1 MKSETLKSVASVKS
15 FFVEA
20 PEVYPDGWRI
30 MTVRTTKTVAEELLL
45 ENASVIKG
53 GNVRYFQ
60 IKNIGFSV
68 FEVKLRGIGK
78 VNTFL
83 NKDWEKR
90 VVNNTE
96 CW

>member
-1 MKSETLKSVASVKS
+1 MKNETLKSVAALKS
-15 FFVEA
+15 FLVEA
-20 PEVYPDGWRI
+20 PEVYPNDWRI
-30 MTVRTTKTVAEELLL
+30 MTVRTTKAVAEELLI

-68 FEVKLRGIGK
+68 FEVKLRDIGK

-90 VVNNTE
+90 VVDNTV

>member
-1 MKSETLKSVASVKS
+1 MKNETLKSVAALKS

-20 PEVYPDGWRI
+20 PEVYPNDWRI
-30 MTVRTTKTVAEELLL
+30 MTVRTTKAVAEELLI

-68 FEVKLRGIGK
+68 FEVKLRDIGK

-90 VVNNTE
+90 VVDNTV

>member
-1 MKSETLKSVASVKS
+1 MKNETLKSVAALKS
-15 FFVEA
+15 FLVEV
-20 PEVYPDGWRI
+20 PEVYPDDWRI
-30 MTVRTTKTVAEELLL
+30 MTVRTTKAVAEELLL
-45 ENASVIKG
+45 ENASVIKD

-68 FEVKLRGIGK
+68 FEVKLRDIGK

-90 VVNNTE
+90 VVDNTQ